1 MQQRTLD
8 NYLRS
13 FRRKAGLSQ
22 EDISF
27 LLGTK
32 AGTHT
37 CRYERGRREPSLE
50 AALALEAIFGV
61 PVGDL
66 FRGRFQKVEAA
77 VKERAELLFQ
87 KMEGKKRKN
96 ALSALA
102 AIISR
107 TRLPTW

>member
-22 EDISF
+22 EEISF

-32 AGTHT
+32 AGTHIS
-37 CRYERGRREPSLE
+37 RYELGRREPSLD

-61 PVGDL
+61 PVRDL
-66 FRGRFQKVEAA
+66 FRGRFEKVEEA
-77 VKERAELLFQ
+77 VKARAELLLQ
-87 KMEGKKRKN
+87 TIKTEEGN
-96 ALSALA
+96 AALAALA

-107 TRLPTW
+107 TRFPTW